1 MKTNILKSAAALF
14 AAAAV
19 LSGCLP
25 SKLGNTPSLTIQAAQ
40 ENFDDSGEATVSLV
54 LSEAASDD
62 VAVNLS
68 ASGDLAAAVSFEK
81 AVVISAGNK
90 SLDVKVTLTDKTK
103 SGGVTIAIDAVNG
116 ATIGKAKS
124 VTLVATKAAVPT
136 VSISSYD
143 DVFNE
148 NNAATI
154 TLALNPAA
162 SADVTVTL
170 AVAAKESEEFAVI
183 PADAVTLDAQV
194 IIPAGQKSAT
204 ATVSVNPELLP
215 TGDSYLYI
223 DVTAVSEGA
232 EIGKNIEAV
241 ICFTKPIVA
250 NLRSDWTV
258 TYKGTNDEGLD
269 AVDYNVSSET
279 QNFYAA
285 IYPKGAV
292 AAEFE
297 SLSAYLQWYQSGVA
311 EYAGTE
317 YAYKPITGTQ
327 TIKYQRLS
335 PDSYEAFIIAC
346 DEKGNVTGD
355 YATGEFSI
363 EASAE
368 MLAAVEGFL
377 GEWVLNHYNVT
388 IEQQEG
394 VNLVINGLQG
404 FKYPVEARVDW
415 DGTLVIEN
423 QPWIEETETEEIGL
437 YGLLEEGNLWQYS
450 GFPIAS
456 ISLNDDGETAVVSPA
471 VAPNDQ
477 TFSSIAFLE
486 YVIAEKK
493 FYLAGASAQ
502 LALPATMSRPK
513 DAVEETSPVVEASY
527 ADFIGTWDYNGYELL
542 IEQNVEGESYFI
554 SGFPGSDYE
563 KPVATFSEGALHL
576 KEAVIGQW
584 THSTYGKCYDII
596 NAMFSYKEEEYPGF
610 GWSYGEPAEIFA
622 LKKHESGNLSFYPGT
637 VTIELKDESKVDCPI
652 VGICYAWQIAEGDY
666 AGRGSQEASMPL
678 VENVAVIRTGDVP
691 VAEPSSLKKAAGRKV
706 STLKT
711 SRMEASVLSVRE
723 RMLR

>member
-40 ENFDDSGEATVSLV
+40 ENFDDNGEATVSLV

-68 ASGDLAAAVSFEK
+68 ASGDLAAAVSFDK

-90 SLDVKVTLTDKTK
+90 FLDVRVALTDKTK

-194 IIPAGQKSAT
+194 KIPAGQKSAT

-250 NLRSDWTV
+250 NLRSDWTIS
-258 TYKGTNDEGLD
+258 YKGTNDEGKD
-269 AVDYNVSSET
+269 V
-279 QNFYAA
+279 
-285 IYPKGAV
+285 I
-292 AAEFE
+292 
-297 SLSAYLQWYQSGVA
+297 GVA
-311 EYAGTE
+311 GVGETGTYYLYYFTPGVIAENFKDMSEFLNYVETNYVAPYLGTE
-317 YAYKPITGTQ
+317 DADQVFAGDDDILLS
-327 TIKYQRLS
+327 RL
-335 PDSYEAFIIAC
+335 PLGGYEFYIIGCDSR
-346 DEKGNVTGD
+346 GHLTGD
-355 YATGEFSI
+355 YATVNVNIEPSAELLEAYEAWLGEWQIGTNVFTVNEVEKASGTYAITVTPSATTYRIDAKIGWNKELQFYVTEPACEAGGVGFYGYYPSEEQGYISIYSGTSAIGEALLDETGEAGTIQSTNDGFFDGMALFTFEDKSITGWGEIDIDFSKI
-363 EASAE
+363 STFKRPVKEASANYSRWIGSWK
-368 MLAAVEGFL
+368 V
-377 GEWVLNHYNVT
+377 GETDTVVSFGAYLLDEALTFGSLNSASGWDVTVPFDTVSGNLKYEFNYFFPITYQEVQYGVYSSGLTNAGYVATGNEDRLIANIIYNEDGTAT
-388 IEQQEG
+388 IEA
-394 VNLVINGLQG
+394 V
-404 FKYPVEARVDW
+404 KYQTKDA
-415 DGTLVIEN
+415 DGNDIEDYAVS
-423 QPWIEETETEEIGL
+423 IGL
-437 YGLLEEGNLWQYS
+437 LGYNQTEGWLGITPKY
-450 GFPIAS
+450 I
-456 ISLNDDGETAVVSPA
+456 
-471 VAPNDQ
+471 
-477 TFSSIAFLE
+477 
-486 YVIAEKK
+486 
-493 FYLAGASAQ
+493 
-502 LALPATMSRPK
+502 ALPATLTKVEEATEPTEPAGAPALKNVVRFEK
-513 DAVEETSPVVEASY
+513 IDAVSSREIKP
-527 ADFIGTWDYNGYELL
+527 LHR
-542 IEQNVEGESYFI
+542 QI
-554 SGFPGSDYE
+554 SQ
-563 KPVATFSEGALHL
+563 KRV
-576 KEAVIGQW
+576 
-584 THSTYGKCYDII
+584 
-596 NAMFSYKEEEYPGF
+596 
-610 GWSYGEPAEIFA
+610 
-622 LKKHESGNLSFYPGT
+622 SG
-637 VTIELKDESKVDCPI
+637 ID
-652 VGICYAWQIAEGDY
+652 
-666 AGRGSQEASMPL
+666 
-678 VENVAVIRTGDVP
+678 
-691 VAEPSSLKKAAGRKV
+691 SLR
-706 STLKT
+706 
-711 SRMEASVLSVRE
+711 
-723 RMLR
+723 

>member
-258 TYKGTNDEGLD
+258 TYGGNYEYELQDGTTMTTDLLNIAGLGEQPFILDYYQEGTLEYNEMTPAQYVLYKDERIKASIAEGATAEDL
-269 AVDYNVSSET
+269 NVIVPTADPYSIVFDLFDPGTYEVILLACN
-279 QNFYAA
+279 QN
-285 IYPKGAV
+285 G
-292 AAEFE
+292 
-297 SLSAYLQWYQSGVA
+297 SL
-311 EYAGTE
+311 
-317 YAYKPITGTQ
+317 
-327 TIKYQRLS
+327 
-335 PDSYEAFIIAC
+335 
-346 DEKGNVTGD
+346 TGD
-355 YATGEFSI
+355 YAYSTFEIIDPEEATEEYKAWTGKWTIGGKTYYIDPKWNNKSYTMWGFDEDYYFGAPVNYDAEKNTIRMEFAYLDASSSYEYYLCAYSADNYMVYGDPEDNYLIANISI
-363 EASAE
+363 KDGAYSIDPVTYNMTYNDGTTAVLTASA
-368 MLAAVEGFL
+368 
-377 GEWVLNHYNVT
+377 
-388 IEQQEG
+388 IG
-394 VNLVINGLQG
+394 VMG
-404 FKYPVEARVDW
+404 
-415 DGTLVIEN
+415 
-423 QPWIEETETEEIGL
+423 
-437 YGLLEEGNLWQYS
+437 YGLKEQGWYSFKGNNYITLPTTDITKVEEATE
-450 GFPIAS
+450 PT
-456 ISLNDDGETAVVSPA
+456 EP
-471 VAPNDQ
+471 
-477 TFSSIAFLE
+477 
-486 YVIAEKK
+486 
-493 FYLAGASAQ
+493 AGAP
-502 LALPATMSRPK
+502 ALKNVVRFEK
-513 DAVEETSPVVEASY
+513 IDAVSSRVIKP
-527 ADFIGTWDYNGYELL
+527 LHR
-542 IEQNVEGESYFI
+542 QI
-554 SGFPGSDYE
+554 SQ
-563 KPVATFSEGALHL
+563 KRV
-576 KEAVIGQW
+576 
-584 THSTYGKCYDII
+584 
-596 NAMFSYKEEEYPGF
+596 
-610 GWSYGEPAEIFA
+610 
-622 LKKHESGNLSFYPGT
+622 SG
-637 VTIELKDESKVDCPI
+637 ID
-652 VGICYAWQIAEGDY
+652 
-666 AGRGSQEASMPL
+666 
-678 VENVAVIRTGDVP
+678 
-691 VAEPSSLKKAAGRKV
+691 SLR
-706 STLKT
+706 
-711 SRMEASVLSVRE
+711 
-723 RMLR
+723 

>member
-40 ENFDDSGEATVSLV
+40 ENFDDNGEATVSLV

-90 SLDVKVTLTDKTK
+90 SLDVKVVLTDKTK

-136 VSISSYD
+136 VSISKYD

-183 PADAVTLDAQV
+183 PADAVTFDAQV

-258 TYKGTNDEGLD
+258 TYGGNYEYELQDGTTMTTDLLNIAGLGEQPFILDYYQEGTLEYNEMTPAQYVLYKDERIKASIAEGATAEDLEVIVPTAD
-269 AVDYNVSSET
+269 PYSIVFDLFDPGTYEVILLACN
-279 QNFYAA
+279 QN
-285 IYPKGAV
+285 G
-292 AAEFE
+292 
-297 SLSAYLQWYQSGVA
+297 SL
-311 EYAGTE
+311 
-317 YAYKPITGTQ
+317 
-327 TIKYQRLS
+327 
-335 PDSYEAFIIAC
+335 
-346 DEKGNVTGD
+346 TGD
-355 YATGEFSI
+355 YAYSTFEIIDPEEATEEYQAWTGKWTIGGKTYYIDPKWNNKSYTIWGFDEDYYFGAPVNYDAEKNTIRMEFAYLDASSSYEYYLCAYSADNYMVYGDPEDNYLIANISI
-363 EASAE
+363 KDGAYSIDP
-368 MLAAVEGFL
+368 VT
-377 GEWVLNHYNVT
+377 YNMT
-388 IEQQEG
+388 Y
-394 VNLVINGLQG
+394 N
-404 FKYPVEARVDW
+404 
-415 DGTLVIEN
+415 DGTTAVL
-423 QPWIEETETEEIGL
+423 TASGIGVMG
-437 YGLLEEGNLWQYS
+437 YGLKEQGWYSFKGFNYITLPTTDITKVEEATE
-450 GFPIAS
+450 PT
-456 ISLNDDGETAVVSPA
+456 EP
-471 VAPNDQ
+471 
-477 TFSSIAFLE
+477 
-486 YVIAEKK
+486 
-493 FYLAGASAQ
+493 AGAP
-502 LALPATMSRPK
+502 ALKNVVRFEK
-513 DAVEETSPVVEASY
+513 IDAVSSREIKP
-527 ADFIGTWDYNGYELL
+527 LHR
-542 IEQNVEGESYFI
+542 QI
-554 SGFPGSDYE
+554 SQ
-563 KPVATFSEGALHL
+563 KRV
-576 KEAVIGQW
+576 
-584 THSTYGKCYDII
+584 
-596 NAMFSYKEEEYPGF
+596 
-610 GWSYGEPAEIFA
+610 
-622 LKKHESGNLSFYPGT
+622 SG
-637 VTIELKDESKVDCPI
+637 ID
-652 VGICYAWQIAEGDY
+652 
-666 AGRGSQEASMPL
+666 
-678 VENVAVIRTGDVP
+678 
-691 VAEPSSLKKAAGRKV
+691 SLR
-706 STLKT
+706 
-711 SRMEASVLSVRE
+711 
-723 RMLR
+723 

>member
-40 ENFDDSGEATVSLV
+40 ENFDDNGEATVSLV

-116 ATIGKAKS
+116 ASIGKAKS

-183 PADAVTLDAQV
+183 PADAVTFDAQV
-194 IIPAGQKSAT
+194 KIPAGQKSAT

-258 TYKGTNDEGLD
+258 TYGGNYEYELQDGTTMTTDLLNIAGLGEQPFILDYYQEGTLEYNEMTPAQYVLYKDERIKASIAEGATAEDL
-269 AVDYNVSSET
+269 NVIVPTADPYSIVFDLFDPGTYEVILLACN
-279 QNFYAA
+279 QN
-285 IYPKGAV
+285 G
-292 AAEFE
+292 
-297 SLSAYLQWYQSGVA
+297 SL
-311 EYAGTE
+311 
-317 YAYKPITGTQ
+317 
-327 TIKYQRLS
+327 
-335 PDSYEAFIIAC
+335 
-346 DEKGNVTGD
+346 TGD
-355 YATGEFSI
+355 YAYSTFEIIDPEEATEEYKAWTGKWTIGGKTYYIDPKWNNKSYTMWGFDEDYYFGAPVNYDAEKNTIRMEFAYLDASSSYEYYLCAYSADNYMVYGDPEDNYLIANISI
-363 EASAE
+363 KDGAYSIDPVTYNMTYNDGTTAVLTASA
-368 MLAAVEGFL
+368 
-377 GEWVLNHYNVT
+377 
-388 IEQQEG
+388 IG
-394 VNLVINGLQG
+394 VMG
-404 FKYPVEARVDW
+404 
-415 DGTLVIEN
+415 
-423 QPWIEETETEEIGL
+423 
-437 YGLLEEGNLWQYS
+437 YGLKEQGWYSFKGNNYITLPTTDITKVEEATE
-450 GFPIAS
+450 PT
-456 ISLNDDGETAVVSPA
+456 EP
-471 VAPNDQ
+471 
-477 TFSSIAFLE
+477 
-486 YVIAEKK
+486 
-493 FYLAGASAQ
+493 AGAP
-502 LALPATMSRPK
+502 ALKNVVRFEK
-513 DAVEETSPVVEASY
+513 IDAVSSRVIKP
-527 ADFIGTWDYNGYELL
+527 LHR
-542 IEQNVEGESYFI
+542 QI
-554 SGFPGSDYE
+554 SQ
-563 KPVATFSEGALHL
+563 KRV
-576 KEAVIGQW
+576 
-584 THSTYGKCYDII
+584 
-596 NAMFSYKEEEYPGF
+596 
-610 GWSYGEPAEIFA
+610 
-622 LKKHESGNLSFYPGT
+622 SG
-637 VTIELKDESKVDCPI
+637 ID
-652 VGICYAWQIAEGDY
+652 
-666 AGRGSQEASMPL
+666 
-678 VENVAVIRTGDVP
+678 
-691 VAEPSSLKKAAGRKV
+691 SLR
-706 STLKT
+706 
-711 SRMEASVLSVRE
+711 
-723 RMLR
+723 

>member
-194 IIPAGQKSAT
+194 KIPAGQKSAT

-258 TYKGTNDEGLD
+258 TYGGNYEYELQDGTTMTTDLLNVAGLGEQPFILDYYQEGTLE
-269 AVDYNVSSET
+269 YNEMTPAQYV
-279 QNFYAA
+279 
-285 IYPKGAV
+285 
-292 AAEFE
+292 
-297 SLSAYLQWYQSGVA
+297 L
-311 EYAGTE
+311 
-317 YAYKPITGTQ
+317 YK
-327 TIKYQRLS
+327 
-335 PDSYEAFIIAC
+335 
-346 DEKGNVTGD
+346 DEKIKASIAEGATAEDLKVIVPTADPYSIVFDLFDPGTYEVILLACNQNGSLTGD
-355 YATGEFSI
+355 YAYSTFEIIDPEEATEEYQAWTGKWTIGGKTYHIDSKWNNKSYTIWGFDEDYYFGAPVNYDAEKNTIRMEFAYLDASSSYEYYLCAYSADNYMVYGDPEDNYLIANISI
-363 EASAE
+363 KDGAYSIDPVTYT
-368 MLAAVEGFL
+368 MT
-377 GEWVLNHYNVT
+377 YN
-388 IEQQEG
+388 
-394 VNLVINGLQG
+394 
-404 FKYPVEARVDW
+404 
-415 DGTLVIEN
+415 DGTTAVL
-423 QPWIEETETEEIGL
+423 TASGIGVMG
-437 YGLLEEGNLWQYS
+437 YGLKEQGWYSFKGNNYITLPTTDITKVEEATE
-450 GFPIAS
+450 PT
-456 ISLNDDGETAVVSPA
+456 EP
-471 VAPNDQ
+471 
-477 TFSSIAFLE
+477 
-486 YVIAEKK
+486 
-493 FYLAGASAQ
+493 AGAP
-502 LALPATMSRPK
+502 ALKNVVRFEK
-513 DAVEETSPVVEASY
+513 IDAVSSREIKP
-527 ADFIGTWDYNGYELL
+527 LHR
-542 IEQNVEGESYFI
+542 QI
-554 SGFPGSDYE
+554 SQ
-563 KPVATFSEGALHL
+563 KRV
-576 KEAVIGQW
+576 
-584 THSTYGKCYDII
+584 
-596 NAMFSYKEEEYPGF
+596 
-610 GWSYGEPAEIFA
+610 
-622 LKKHESGNLSFYPGT
+622 SG
-637 VTIELKDESKVDCPI
+637 ID
-652 VGICYAWQIAEGDY
+652 
-666 AGRGSQEASMPL
+666 
-678 VENVAVIRTGDVP
+678 
-691 VAEPSSLKKAAGRKV
+691 SLR
-706 STLKT
+706 
-711 SRMEASVLSVRE
+711 
-723 RMLR
+723 

>member
-194 IIPAGQKSAT
+194 KIPAGQKSAT

-258 TYKGTNDEGLD
+258 TYGGNYEYELQDGTTMTTDLLNVAGLGEQPFILDYYQEGTLE
-269 AVDYNVSSET
+269 YNEMTPAQYV
-279 QNFYAA
+279 
-285 IYPKGAV
+285 
-292 AAEFE
+292 
-297 SLSAYLQWYQSGVA
+297 L
-311 EYAGTE
+311 
-317 YAYKPITGTQ
+317 YK
-327 TIKYQRLS
+327 
-335 PDSYEAFIIAC
+335 
-346 DEKGNVTGD
+346 DEKIKASIAEGATAEDLKVIVPTADPYSIVFDLFDPGTYEVILLACNQNGSLTGD
-355 YATGEFSI
+355 YAYSTFEIIDPEEATEEYQAWTGKWTIGGKTYYIDSKWNNKSYTIWGFDEDYYFGAPVNYDAEKNTIRMEFAYLDASSSYEYYLCAYSADNYMVYGDPEDNYLIANISI
-363 EASAE
+363 KDGAYSIDPVTYT
-368 MLAAVEGFL
+368 MT
-377 GEWVLNHYNVT
+377 YN
-388 IEQQEG
+388 
-394 VNLVINGLQG
+394 
-404 FKYPVEARVDW
+404 
-415 DGTLVIEN
+415 DGTTAVL
-423 QPWIEETETEEIGL
+423 TASGIGVMG
-437 YGLLEEGNLWQYS
+437 YGLKEQGWYSFKGNNYITLPTTDITKVEEATE
-450 GFPIAS
+450 PT
-456 ISLNDDGETAVVSPA
+456 EP
-471 VAPNDQ
+471 
-477 TFSSIAFLE
+477 
-486 YVIAEKK
+486 
-493 FYLAGASAQ
+493 AGAP
-502 LALPATMSRPK
+502 ALKNVVRFEK
-513 DAVEETSPVVEASY
+513 IDAVSSREIKP
-527 ADFIGTWDYNGYELL
+527 LHR
-542 IEQNVEGESYFI
+542 QI
-554 SGFPGSDYE
+554 SQ
-563 KPVATFSEGALHL
+563 KRV
-576 KEAVIGQW
+576 
-584 THSTYGKCYDII
+584 
-596 NAMFSYKEEEYPGF
+596 
-610 GWSYGEPAEIFA
+610 
-622 LKKHESGNLSFYPGT
+622 SG
-637 VTIELKDESKVDCPI
+637 ID
-652 VGICYAWQIAEGDY
+652 
-666 AGRGSQEASMPL
+666 
-678 VENVAVIRTGDVP
+678 
-691 VAEPSSLKKAAGRKV
+691 SLR
-706 STLKT
+706 
-711 SRMEASVLSVRE
+711 
-723 RMLR
+723 